1 MSEHEP
7 VTALGSFSSADARAT
22 EWVRGRQEL
31 EDAQVYWLTTVRPDG
46 RPHVTPLL
54 AVWLDGSLYFCTGP
68 SERKAKNLAQNA
80 SCVLTT
86 GCNVLDGLDLVV
98 EGRASEVGDEAERR
112 RVAARFETKYGP
124 HFEEPSGT
132 WGGLG
137 DAMREGD
144 VAVYR
149 IAPSVAFGFG
159 KGGPYSQTRWT
170 FS

>member
-7 VTALGSFSSADARAT
+7 VTALGPFSSPDARAT
-22 EWVRGRQEL
+22 EWVRGRHEL

-86 GCNVLDGLDLVV
+86 GRNVLDGLDLVV
-98 EGRASEVGDEAERR
+98 EGRASEVEDEAERR
-112 RVAARFETKYGP
+112 RVAARFEAKYTL

-132 WGGLG
+132 WAGLG

-159 KGGPYSQTRWT
+159 KGGPYSETRWT